1 MTPAY
6 TDAFKSRMVQRMT
19 GLRAMSANELSQEV
33 GVSQTS
39 LSSWLRRAG
48 EIRAKVTTAKET
60 RVAKTDTAEGRLA
73 AVLEASKLSEEEL
86 GVWLRTQGLH
96 GAQLDEWRAAM
107 LAGLQSN
114 GAAARS
120 TGTQARRVKELEREL
135 RRKDRALA
143 EAAALLI
150 LQKKLHN
157 LLGDADDGTND
168 ESDS

>member
-73 AVLEASKLSEEEL
+73 AVLEASKLSEE
-86 GVWLRTQGLH
+86 
-96 GAQLDEWRAAM
+96 
-107 LAGLQSN
+107 
-114 GAAARS
+114 
-120 TGTQARRVKELEREL
+120 
-135 RRKDRALA
+135 
-143 EAAALLI
+143 
-150 LQKKLHN
+150 
-157 LLGDADDGTND
+157 
-168 ESDS
+168 